1 MIRNDGVS
9 MRIKYWAERV
19 KRVKDAG
26 HYFWNQPAS
35 ETIGGARVVVHGREM
50 LNFASYSYLGLIGH
64 PLIIKAAKA
73 AIDKYGSGTHGVRI
87 LAGSL
92 DLHEELEQTIADFKQ
107 VEAAITFSRGYATNL
122 AAVSSLVGRHDAVIC
137 DKYDHASII
146 DGCLLAGAE
155 LRRFRHNDMSHLK
168 HLLKRYRERNTR
180 LVIVDSVFS
189 TGGDIIDLPK
199 TVELCRDHG
208 AWLMVDEAHSIGVLG
223 KTGRGIEEH
232 FGLGRNAVDVKMG
245 SLSKAI
251 ASMGGYLGGRRE
263 LVNVFRHSA
272 RAYIYSASLPPAQ
285 AAAAKA
291 AFEVIRDEP
300 RRITRVQQN
309 AEHFIRGL
317 REIGFDTMLTETAI
331 VPILC
336 GSDEKAYEMT
346 EACQE
351 QGIFVLPVI
360 APVVPAG
367 LARLRATVTAVH
379 TTQDI
384 ELALGAFEAAGKHVG
399 LI

>member
-64 PLIIKAAKA
+64 PLIIKAAKT

-107 VEAAITFSRGYATNL
+107 VEAAITFSSGYATNL

-168 HLLKRYRERNTR
+168 HLLKRYTERNSR

-189 TGGDIIDLPK
+189 MGGDIIDLPK
-199 TVELCRDHG
+199 TVELCRDYG

-232 FGLGRNAVDVKMG
+232 FGLDRNAVDVKMG

-251 ASMGGYLGGRRE
+251 ASTGGYLGGRRE

-272 RAYIYSASLPPAQ
+272 RAYIFSASLPPAQ

-300 RRITRVQQN
+300 RRITRVQEN
-309 AEHFIRGL
+309 AEHFIRSL
-317 REIGFDTMLTETAI
+317 REMGFDTMLTETAI

-360 APVVPAG
+360 SPVVPAG

-384 ELALGAFEAAGKHVG
+384 ELALGAFEAAGKDVG